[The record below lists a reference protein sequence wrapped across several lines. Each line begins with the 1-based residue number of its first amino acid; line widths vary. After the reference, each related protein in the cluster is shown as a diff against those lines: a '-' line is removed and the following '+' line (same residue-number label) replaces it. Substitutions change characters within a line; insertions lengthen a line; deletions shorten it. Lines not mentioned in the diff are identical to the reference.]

1 MSSTPSSPQRT
12 RQFGRYLL
20 VGGWNTLFGYGCYA
34 ALTALLQPRFRYGY
48 VAASLLA
55 SLSNITVSFLGYK
68 WFVFKTG
75 GNYFREWLR
84 CVLVYSTAIVLG
96 AAALPTLVLLIHR
109 TTVLTAAAPYAAG
122 AMVSALT
129 AILSFT
135 AHRKFSFQQKVKI
148 TQVSE

>member
-1 MSSTPSSPQRT
+1 MSSTPSSPQLT

-20 VGGWNTLFGYGCYA
+20 VGGWNTVFGYGCYA

-68 WFVFKTG
+68 WFVFKTA

-84 CVLVYSTAIVLG
+84 CVLVYLTAIILG
-96 AAALPTLVLLIHR
+96 AAALPVLVLMIHR
-109 TTVLTAAAPYAAG
+109 TTPLTTSVPYVAG
-122 AMVSALT
+122 PIATAVSGILT
-129 AILSFT
+129 FT
-135 AHRKFSFQQKVKI
+135 APNKFSFHHN
-148 TQVSE
+148 TENT

>member
-1 MSSTPSSPQRT
+1 MNSTPSFPQRT

-68 WFVFKTG
+68 WFVFKTA
-75 GNYFREWLR
+75 GNYLHEWLR
-84 CVLVYSTAIVLG
+84 CVLVYLTAIVLG
-96 AAALPTLVLLIHR
+96 AAALPVLVLLIHR
-109 TTVLTAAAPYAAG
+109 TTTLTTAAPYVAG
-122 AMVSALT
+122 AIVTAVT

-135 AHRKFSFQQKVKI
+135 AHNKFSFQQKTKLTRPVG
-148 TQVSE
+148 